1 MTVNVRLM
9 GWLREYLRSDLT
21 PFDECDMDVAPG
33 TTVGGLAAHLGF
45 RDELDFLAMRN
56 GERVMPEALD
66 LTVIADGDAIV
77 YVPPLKGG

>member
-1 MTVNVRLM
+1 MKINVRLL
-9 GWLREYLRSDLT
+9 GWLREYLRSDID
-21 PFDECDMDVAPG
+21 PFDDRDLDIDAG

-56 GERVMPEALD
+56 GERVLPEALD
-66 LTVIADGDAIV
+66 ATVIEEGDAIV